1 MISYWIAVHDTELM
15 SSDNAYLCFSWEPL
29 LSFGYFAPT
38 VHTAATVSAAATL
51 WAAVITCRT
60 FATVSAA
67 ATVYTTATVSAA
79 ATVYT
84 TAVL

>member
-29 LSFGYFAPT
+29 FSLGYFAPT
-38 VHTAATVSAAATL
+38 VHTG
-51 WAAVITCRT
+51 
-60 FATVSAA
+60 
-67 ATVYTTATVSAA
+67 ATVSAA